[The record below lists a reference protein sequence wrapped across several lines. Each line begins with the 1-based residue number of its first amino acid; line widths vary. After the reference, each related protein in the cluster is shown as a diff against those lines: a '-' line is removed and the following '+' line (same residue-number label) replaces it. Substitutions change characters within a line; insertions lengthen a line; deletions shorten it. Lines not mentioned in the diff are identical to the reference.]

1 LRYRL
6 FVSGFL
12 AVFSLQLIL
21 SPAVADQAARY
32 LPYGPLTISP
42 LQLRLGFG
50 DAVTP
55 IARAAQSSK
64 GAPCAGSGEVPLTKF
79 LTGENDDRFDDRF
92 CVSASTDGIIVHFY
106 APVPFVTAGKLLCV
120 HLNGPAGAPAG
131 SLLTVIARAGR
142 NVAGNVVY
150 DGGRAECNAGTG
162 FTYALSAETQSVSN
176 LVAAGFDGKRNI
188 RTMMIPWKLLRVG
201 AHTSKIMVA
210 VNVCQPMLDCKSDM
224 TEIEIPVVI
233 VDSSFSL
240 SAQYAPYGVI
250 EMPAQ
255 APATPVRLHQIGVDG
270 TYSWDRHDVIMAS
283 FAQDQSA
290 VGTQKALSEA
300 LALTPLAIPMVA
312 PQMETSQTLQT
323 RSQSLFAFQKA
334 SGSLSDQSLKSF
346 FDTQPYSV
354 NKLGSLSSG
363 YVYGY
368 DSEQINVAAV
378 YGNQAP
384 GVYSGAESVTFVLPT
399 PLPSPEPSPQP
410 RPPGITKT
418 GAEQL
423 PLRPPPVPVPFV
435 EANTANDPPLQLGFL
450 NSYVGSKGTR
460 DAVNAFS
467 ARGHIFSNETATY
480 EGYDALTADLFG
492 EIQESLT
499 SGIGSRSAESTSN
512 FFGESATLTSST
524 AGDEHQ
530 SFLQVRE
537 TVGDQVDDD
546 TFAPSA
552 GAVTWLAPLSGPVV
566 HVAASTAQG
575 KSGRFYALDLFGFRL
590 SNRFADFAS
599 EEGIQGTIP
608 VPRLTGWLVTGGTQ
622 TQVVSDR
629 IAALDQGLASTYST
643 AIPEVL
649 PTAAAGSI
657 AFSTRRTQLLGNV
670 SLQSPWQTLVFSAL
684 KFQAVAGFNSGTV
697 TGCNTAPNAPSAKVL
712 YQCGLEPTNHIVG
725 GAFFQVGKEVN
736 FGVTDT
742 PALSSNVGNSGS
754 ASHNVGSTGGLPGSV
769 TAYFTYTGCPKIAL
783 SYANAAFPSGI
794 PLPQQGS
801 TISSE
806 FDYPVNVHAE
816 QIDVALGYYNE
827 RTAFSTAPSSSGAF
841 AAIHFGVEN
850 PAPAKGCVTH

>member
-1 LRYRL
+1 LRYRA
-6 FVSGFL
+6 FIWGAL
-12 AVFSLQLIL
+12 AVFSLQLVL
-21 SPAVADQAARY
+21 PPAVAGQAARY
-32 LPYGPLTISP
+32 LPYPPLTISP

-55 IARAAQSSK
+55 VASAAADAK
-64 GAPCAGSGEVPLTKF
+64 GNACAGNGEVPLTPF
-79 LTGENDDRFDDRF
+79 LTGQNNDRF
-92 CVSASTDGIIVHFY
+92 CVSASADGINVHFY

-120 HLNGPAGAPAG
+120 QLSGPAGAPAG
-131 SLLTVIARAGR
+131 SLITVIARAGR
-142 NVAGNVVY
+142 KVAGNVVY
-150 DGGRAECNAGTG
+150 DGGRAECSAGTG
-162 FTYALSAETQSVSN
+162 FAYALSAETQSVSN
-176 LVAAGFDGKRNI
+176 LVPAGLGGAGKI
-188 RTMMIPWKLLRVG
+188 RTVTVPWKLLRVG

-210 VNVCQPMLDCKSDM
+210 VNVCQPMLSCRSDM
-224 TEIEIPVVI
+224 TEVEIPVAI

-250 EMPAQ
+250 HTPAP
-255 APATPVRLHQIGVDG
+255 APAATPVRLHQIGVDG

-290 VGTQKALSEA
+290 VGTQKALSQA
-300 LALTPLAIPMVA
+300 LALTPLAIPSVA
-312 PQMETSQTLQT
+312 PQMATSQTLQT
-323 RSQSLFAFQKA
+323 RSQSLFSFQKA

-346 FDTQPYSV
+346 FDMQPYSV

-368 DSEQINVAAV
+368 DSERIKVSAV
-378 YGNQAP
+378 YGNQAR
-384 GVYSGAESVTFVLPT
+384 GWYSGAESVTFVLPT
-399 PLPSPEPSPQP
+399 PLPSPEPSPQQ
-410 RPPGITKT
+410 RPPAIKT
-418 GAEQL
+418 GAQQPL
-423 PLRPPPVPVPFV
+423 PLQPPPVPVPFV

-450 NSYVGSKGTR
+450 NSYVGSKGAR

-467 ARGHIFSNETATY
+467 ARGHIFSNQTADY
-480 EGYDALTADLFG
+480 EGYHAVTADLFG

-499 SGIGSRSAESTSN
+499 SGTGATSAESTSN
-512 FFGESATLTSST
+512 FLGESATLTSSS
-524 AGDEHQ
+524 ASDKHQ

-537 TVGDQVDDD
+537 TVGEQLDDSN
-546 TFAPSA
+546 FAPSA

-575 KSGRFYALDLFGFRL
+575 QSGRFYSLDLFGFRL
-590 SNRFADFAS
+590 ANGYSDFAS

-629 IAALDQGLASTYST
+629 IAALEQGLASNYSA
-643 AIPEVL
+643 AIPQVL
-649 PTAAAGSI
+649 PTAPAGKI

-670 SLQSPWQTLVFSAL
+670 SLQSPWQNLIFSAL
-684 KFQAVAGFNSGTV
+684 KFQAVVGFNSGRV
-697 TGCNTAPNAPSAKVL
+697 TGCNTAPNSTSAMPL
-712 YQCGLEPTNHIVG
+712 YQCGLEQTNHVVG
-725 GAFFQVGKEVN
+725 GAFFQVGKELN

-769 TAYFTYTGCPKIAL
+769 TAYFTYTGCPQIAL

-806 FDYPVNVHAE
+806 LDYPVHLHAE
-816 QIDVALGYYNE
+816 QIDFALGYYNE
-827 RTAFSTAPSSSGAF
+827 HTVSSTAPGSSGAF
-841 AAIHFGVEN
+841 AAIRFGVQN
-850 PAPAKGCVTH
+850 PAPAQRCGPG